1 VAVPN
6 FLVTFCILFV
16 LLRCQCEIENTSKYG
31 TDCKNESP
39 RLFYGQFCS
48 IGWPRKMAKSDRVT
62 SSVPH
67 FRFPT
72 PISASV
78 RLTGRSSLTFIQ
90 RILFS
95 GGGNQC
101 NCYCFLPP
109 PPPHSLPPN
118 PFCFAFVLLLSWTFA
133 NWQSYCLRQSV
144 KSFWIP
150 NRLGQGGQ
158 RQGTSLYIYIYI
170 GT

>member
-6 FLVTFCILFV
+6 FLVTFRIPFV
-16 LLRCQCEIENTSKYG
+16 LFRCQCEMENTSKYG
-31 TDCKNESP
+31 TECKNESP

-48 IGWPRKMAKSDRVT
+48 IGWPRKTAKSDRVT

-109 PPPHSLPPN
+109 RPPRSLLPLIH
-118 PFCFAFVLLLSWTFA
+118 FVLLSF
-133 NWQSYCLRQSV
+133 CCSV
-144 KSFWIP
+144 ELLQIGKVTACDNLLKAFEFQIDLAKVGKGKARPS
-150 NRLGQGGQ
+150 
-158 RQGTSLYIYIYI
+158 IYIFI
-170 GT
+170 